1 MCVQHSAISR
11 HQYCLGDYSKK
22 LEVPIK
28 GSGMT
33 ILRCACWYKTGQNQG
48 GVIYLRPCRPVAR
61 HMLALVQEYQHGH
74 AEQDFFDK
82 YFKCTRM
89 TLPHLSVNGTHM
101 IGGLRPRIV
110 HYTWHKPFV
119 RDDSKSGHSLLWRD
133 GRKLLRRCLHL

>member
-1 MCVQHSAISR
+1 MCVEHSAISR
-11 HQYCLGDYSKK
+11 RQYCLGDYSKK

-33 ILRCACWYKTGQNQG
+33 ILRRACWYKTGQNQG
-48 GVIYLRPCRPVAR
+48 GIIFLRPCRPVAR
-61 HMLALVQEYQHGH
+61 HMLVLVQADKQKENQHGY

-101 IGGLRPRIV
+101 IGGNRPRIV
-110 HYTWHKPFV
+110 YYT
-119 RDDSKSGHSLLWRD
+119 
-133 GRKLLRRCLHL
+133 